1 MGLAVRVIPTLLCK
15 GGHLVKGRQF
25 SADRVVGHPLQAAR
39 IHAARGVDELALL
52 DIEAT
57 SSGRGPDLQM
67 IEDLS
72 SVMFMPLSVGGGID
86 SLSAAKAVLR
96 AGADKVIIGAGGPYV
111 MREIA
116 DSIGCQAVV
125 AAVDVKIKDGWG
137 WAVERAK
144 ECERA
149 GAGEILLTSV
159 DREGTM
165 AGYDLAMISAVSYH
179 VKIPVIAHGGCS
191 GPDDMIAA
199 VKEGASAVAAGAL
212 FVFTDWTPKACA
224 KHMAKE
230 GIEVR

>member
-1 MGLAVRVIPTLLCK
+1 MGLAVRIIPTLLCK
-15 GGHLVKGRQF
+15 DGRLVKGRQF

-57 SSGRGPDLQM
+57 SKGRGPDLQL

-86 SLSAAKAVLR
+86 SLSIAKAVLR

-125 AAVDVKIKDGWG
+125 AAVDVKDGIN
-137 WAVERAK
+137 WAWRRAA
-144 ECERA
+144 ECEAA
-149 GAGEILLTSV
+149 GAGEIMLTSV
-159 DREGTM
+159 LREGTM
-165 AGYDLAMISAVSYH
+165 AGYDLDMIRAVSKA
-179 VKIPVIAHGGCS
+179 VDIPVIAHGGCS

-199 VKEGASAVAAGAL
+199 VKAGASAVAAGAL
-212 FVFTDWTPKACA
+212 FVFTDWTPKDCA
-224 KHMAKE
+224 KHMAQA
-230 GIEVR
+230 GLEVR

>member
-15 GGHLVKGRQF
+15 GGRLVKGRKF

-57 SSGRGPDLQM
+57 ANGRGPDLQM

-86 SLSAAKAVLR
+86 SIGAAKSVLR

-125 AAVDVKIKDGWG
+125 AAVDVKDGIA
-137 WAVERAK
+137 WAVKRAI
-144 ECERA
+144 ECAEA

-159 DREGTM
+159 TREGTM
-165 AGYDLAMISAVSYH
+165 EGYDLELIRAVSDA
-179 VKIPVIAHGGCS
+179 VGIPVVAHGGCS
-191 GPDDMIAA
+191 GPDDMVAA
-199 VKEGASAVAAGAL
+199 VNAGASAVAAGAL
-212 FVFTDWTPKACA
+212 FVFTDWTPLECSRHMRKA
-224 KHMAKE
+224 
-230 GIEVR
+230 GVEVR